1 MKTLSLKTEIHALIE
16 KTEDTRLLNI
26 VKALLS
32 KGTYKDWTDD
42 LSEGEKQLLEQAL
55 QESESGQLI
64 SHTVVM
70 EEIKEK
76 YSRKK

>member
-32 KGTYKDWTDD
+32 KGTHKDWADD

-55 QESESGQLI
+55 RESESGQLI

>member
-26 VKALLS
+26 VKSLLS
-32 KGTYKDWTDD
+32 KENQKDWTDD
-42 LSEGEKQLLEQAL
+42 LSEEEKQLLKQAM

-64 SHTVVM
+64 SHAVVM

-76 YSRKK
+76 YSHKK